1 MAQHQRYCFI
11 TEYFDA
17 FASLV
22 RQYQLFYYPEDGS
35 IEMYDIKNRKI
46 FLKRNVNPEVSLKDL
61 YKGSDINIYSR
72 KHKLIDYGDDYTRKY
87 FEEIRSNT
95 YGMIKPD
102 GYLHMG
108 KIIDMVYN
116 VGGFTITKLK
126 LCKMSKEIAAQFY
139 GEHKGKPFYDF
150 LLNYITEDFIVGME
164 LVKKDAIAEWRKF
177 IGPTNVEKAKQ
188 EAPNSVR
195 AIFGSPTK
203 NTVHGSDCAE
213 SVKRE
218 IDIVFN
224 QIKHVPM
231 CNNCACVVIKPHAIK
246 EGNAGKIID
255 MILSAGFEISSMQM
269 FYLDKINAEEFFEVY
284 KGVLPEYAEMIE
296 HVTTGPVIA
305 IEVREEDVVTKI
317 RALVG
322 PHDPDLAKNLRPNT
336 IRALFGRDRVH
347 NAVHCTDLQDDGK
360 LEVDYFFNQLAN
372 NESLI

>member
-1 MAQHQRYCFI
+1 MAQHQRFCFI
-11 TEYFDA
+11 TEYFDS
-17 FASLV
+17 FAALV
-22 RQYQLFYYPEDGS
+22 RRYQLFYYPEDGS
-35 IEMYDIKNRKI
+35 IEMYDIKNKKI
-46 FLKRNVNPEVSLKDL
+46 FLKKNVNPEVTLRDL

-72 KHKLIDYGDDYTRKY
+72 KHKLIDYGDDYTKKY
-87 FEEIRSNT
+87 FEEIRSNN

-102 GYLHMG
+102 GYLNIG
-108 KIIDMVYN
+108 KIIDLIYN

-150 LLNYITEDFIVGME
+150 LINYITEDYIVGME

-177 IGPTNVEKAKQ
+177 IGPTNVDKAKQ
-188 EAPNSVR
+188 EAPNSLR
-195 AIFGSPTK
+195 AIFGSGGK

-218 IDIVFN
+218 TDIIFN
-224 QIKHVPM
+224 QINHVPM

-255 MILSAGFEISSMQM
+255 IILSAGFEISSMQM
-269 FYLDKINAEEFFEVY
+269 FYLDKITAEEFFEVY
-284 KGVLPEYAEMIE
+284 KGVIPEYSEMIE

-305 IEVREEDVVTKI
+305 LEVREDDVITKI

-336 IRALFGRDRVH
+336 IRALFGTDRVH
-347 NAVHCTDLQDDGK
+347 NAVHCTDLQEDGK
-360 LEVDYFFNQLAN
+360 LEVDYFFNQLAKS
-372 NESLI
+372 SLSK

>member
-296 HVTTGPVIA
+296 QVTTGPVIA